1 MSSSMEDEEVLFHDY
16 LDGKEKRGIFRN
28 GVLISLEEI
37 SQKKGTS
44 NMAKKQMTKQAMA
57 LMKWRAEHMG
67 KDGKVVVPR
76 RSPDVILNELKKK
89 REFYAERM
97 AMVEKKIRYYDT
109 RLNADRRKALLAQ
122 LTTEQ
127 LEEMVKKLTN
137 G

>member
-1 MSSSMEDEEVLFHDY
+1 MSCSMEGEEVQY
-16 LDGKEKRGIFRN
+16 YEDGKVKRGIIRN
-28 GVLISLEEI
+28 GVFMSLDRI

-57 LMKWRAEHMG
+57 LMKWRAEHMD

-89 REFYAERM
+89 RELYAERM
-97 AMVEKKIRYYDT
+97 AMVEKKIRYYDM

-127 LEEMVKKLTN
+127 LEAIVKRLTN

>member
-1 MSSSMEDEEVLFHDY
+1 MSSSLEGEEVQY
-16 LDGKEKRGIFRN
+16 YEDGKVKRGIIRN
-28 GVLISLEEI
+28 GVFMSLDRI

-57 LMKWRAEHMG
+57 LMKWRAEHMD

-89 REFYAERM
+89 REFYAKRM
-97 AMVEKKIRYYDT
+97 AMVEKKIRYYDM

-127 LEEMVKKLTN
+127 LEAIVKRLTN